1 MKIKTI
7 FMFLILLV
15 SMLTIPSLTTATSSV
30 IFNEIEVNDIDV
42 TNGGL
47 VAIDRGEDVD
57 IRVEL
62 SSPVDYDDVRVK
74 ASVDGYE
81 YDDIED
87 SSEIF
92 DIKGSTGVYT
102 KYLHLII
109 PEDIDSG
116 NYALNLEVKNAL
128 GSRVMGGIILQIGE
142 ARHSLSI
149 QDVILR
155 PTSSVEAGRP
165 LGVEVR
171 LENLGAR
178 KEEDIRVSA
187 SLKDLGVSTR
197 AYLDELGY
205 EETNSDDDETSGSVM
220 LYLPVPADAVSGEYT
235 LDVEVEYSRG
245 HEVVSESAKVY
256 VSGTTASTDV
266 NTIISIDS
274 VSKAVEKGEQVT
286 YKLMLAN
293 LGSDEVVY
301 SLAVSGTQAWA
312 DVSLNP
318 GFVRVQPNG
327 AGELTLT
334 VMPKDRPV
342 AGEHTFTLQIKEN
355 DDVLRSV
362 DLTSVVTEGRN
373 WTSVRSVLEI
383 GFAVLIT
390 LLVILGLIVAFKKL
404 GGNDQVPEQPMMDE
418 GQSYY

>member
-7 FMFLILLV
+7 FMFLILLI

-30 IFNEIEVNDIDV
+30 IFNEIEVNDVDV
-42 TNGGL
+42 TDGGK

-81 YDDIED
+81 YDDIQD
-87 SSEIF
+87 SSKIF
-92 DIKGSTGVYT
+92 DMRGSTGVYT
-102 KYLHLII
+102 KYLHLNI
-109 PEDIDSG
+109 PEDIDTG
-116 NYALNLEVKNAL
+116 AYTLNIEVKNAL
-128 GSRVMGGIILQIGE
+128 GSRVMSGIILQVGE

-155 PTSSVEAGRP
+155 PTSTVEAGRP

-171 LENLGAR
+171 LENMGSR

-187 SLKDLGVSTR
+187 SLKALGVSTR

-205 EETNSDDDETSGSVM
+205 EEIDSDDDETSGSVM
-220 LYLPVPADAVSGEYT
+220 LYLPVPADAISGEYD

-256 VSGTTASTDV
+256 VSGTAASTEV

-274 VSKAVEKGEQVT
+274 VSKAVEKGKQVT

-293 LGSDEVVY
+293 LGDSEVVY

-334 VMPKDRPV
+334 VAPKDKPV
-342 AGEHTFTLQIKEN
+342 AGEHTFTLHVKEN
-355 DDVLRSV
+355 DNVLRSV
-362 DLTSVVTEGRN
+362 DLTSVVSEGRS
-373 WTSVRSVLEI
+373 WTSVKSVLEI
-383 GFAVLIT
+383 GFAVLIS

>member
-1 MKIKTI
+1 
-7 FMFLILLV
+7 
-15 SMLTIPSLTTATSSV
+15 MLTIPSLTTATGSV
-30 IFNEIEVNDIDV
+30 IFNEIEVNDVDV

-62 SSPVDYDDVRVK
+62 SSPEDYDDVRVK

-81 YDDIED
+81 YDDIEE
-87 SSEIF
+87 SSNIF
-92 DIKGSTGVYT
+92 DIRGSTGVYT
-102 KYLHLII
+102 KYLHLNI

-116 NYALNLEVKNAL
+116 NYALNIEVKNAL
-128 GSRVMGGIILQIGE
+128 GSRVMGGIILQVGE

-155 PTSSVEAGRP
+155 PTSTVEAGRP

-171 LENLGAR
+171 LENLGSR

-256 VSGTTASTDV
+256 VSGTTANTEV

-293 LGSDEVVY
+293 LGSNEAVY

-334 VMPKDRPV
+334 VTPKDRPI

-355 DDVLRSV
+355 DKVLRSV

-373 WTSVRSVLEI
+373 WTSVKSVLEI
-383 GFAVLIT
+383 GFAVLIS

-404 GGNDQVPEQPMMDE
+404 GGNDHAPEQPMMDE